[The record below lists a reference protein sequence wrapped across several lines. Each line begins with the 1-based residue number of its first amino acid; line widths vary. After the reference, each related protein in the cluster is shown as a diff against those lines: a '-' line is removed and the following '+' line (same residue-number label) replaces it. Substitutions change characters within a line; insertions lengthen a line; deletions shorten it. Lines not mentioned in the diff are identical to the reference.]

1 MQKEMTDTIEKYGE
15 PTFKS
20 NLNCYYGTEKVLE
33 KMHYFEAMK
42 IGPKIFVTDNVIQ
55 YSEKVQQM
63 IGYVSYEIKSRA
75 SKGKVVTTLLPSI
88 GICTKKIGR
97 RQAVSIQS
105 YPPSSVRIPEVAI
118 KASDE
123 FTDECKA
130 AIRTY
135 FTGLKEAE
143 AQAAVR
149 QEVPPGPS
157 VRKESENGK
166 IKTSAKARKEKSV
179 RVSSSWQL
187 FSKSFFLI
195 IDVPGSNSKEDF
207 TEKQRRAA
215 VGWKQFPYDNWKKIN
230 PDASIDDYALFV
242 ANKMT
247 PEAGHDSDSNSN
259 DTVTDSDSDSER
271 EEGSDEERKRD
282 SGKKDTK
289 KEKEKKKQEVA
300 RTDKKLEVTNS
311 RDRERERDS
320 QDAPVGLAVANT
332 QTAALVPV
340 LMNYLLTN
348 MSAGSS
354 NSSSSS
360 STSSSS
366 SSDDTDSTSSDD
378 SDSEAEQKQRNKK
391 NKQENEKDKR
401 KDKKRKKKNNKD
413 KKKKDIKQK
422 EKKKKK
428 QKKEKKKKEKKR
440 KERKRKSLEQ
450 LTLLVTSLA
459 PGAGSAESGNNSHNP
474 KKFKST

>member
-20 NLNCYYGTEKVLE
+20 NLICYYGTEKVFE

-42 IGPKIFVTDNVIQ
+42 VGPKIFVTDNVIQ

-63 IGYVSYEIKSRA
+63 IGYVRYEIKSRA

-187 FSKSFFLI
+187 FSKSFFRI
-195 IDVPGSNSKEDF
+195 IDVPGSNSKEVF

-215 VGWKQFPYDNWKKIN
+215 VGWKQFPYDNWKKKN

-259 DTVTDSDSDSER
+259 DTVSDR
-271 EEGSDEERKRD
+271 
-282 SGKKDTK
+282 
-289 KEKEKKKQEVA
+289 
-300 RTDKKLEVTNS
+300 
-311 RDRERERDS
+311 
-320 QDAPVGLAVANT
+320 
-332 QTAALVPV
+332 
-340 LMNYLLTN
+340 
-348 MSAGSS
+348 
-354 NSSSSS
+354 
-360 STSSSS
+360 
-366 SSDDTDSTSSDD
+366 
-378 SDSEAEQKQRNKK
+378 
-391 NKQENEKDKR
+391 
-401 KDKKRKKKNNKD
+401 
-413 KKKKDIKQK
+413 
-422 EKKKKK
+422 
-428 QKKEKKKKEKKR
+428 
-440 KERKRKSLEQ
+440 
-450 LTLLVTSLA
+450 
-459 PGAGSAESGNNSHNP
+459 
-474 KKFKST
+474 